1 MRPGI
6 RNSFLGII
14 IVFAAGTCVTAQVAA
29 PPPPDAAKIPLSKI
43 PRVHRAPQLEDSL
56 ENHPREAELTV
67 TDFRQN
73 TPGDGT
79 PATEST
85 TAYLSYD
92 DKTFYAVFVC
102 HDEAGEVRAHL
113 SKREA
118 SDQDDGVGILLDT
131 FRDFHR
137 AYFFGPPKQ
146 FHEPAF
152 FHQIEFL
159 PAVLIR
165 TGPCLVSPQGYRIKF
180 SFFSLRKQLARR
192 VMSHRLAAKITG
204 VAGYVPPKVMTN
216 ADLEKIVETND
227 EWIVTRTGIRER
239 HVVEKG
245 TATSH
250 MATEAARVVLAQTKT
265 NPTEIDLIVLAS
277 VTPDMFFPATAC
289 LVQERI
295 GAKKAWGFDL
305 SAACSGF
312 AYALTVGAQF
322 VGAGT
327 HKKVLAIG
335 SDTMTSVL
343 DYKDRATCVLF
354 GDGAGAALLEA
365 AGSNEGILDFEH
377 DVDGS
382 GGAFLY
388 MPGGGSLHPSSQETV
403 EKRLHYVHQEG
414 SQVFKYAVRRMTE
427 MATHLLERNSF
438 TKDDLQ
444 LLVPHQANLR
454 IIRATQERLGVDDS
468 KVMVNIDRYGN
479 TTAGTIPLGLRD
491 AVEQG
496 RLHKGDLVL
505 IVTVGAGYTT
515 GGVLLRWAY

>member
-1 MRPGI
+1 
-6 RNSFLGII
+6 
-14 IVFAAGTCVTAQVAA
+14 
-29 PPPPDAAKIPLSKI
+29 
-43 PRVHRAPQLEDSL
+43 
-56 ENHPREAELTV
+56 
-67 TDFRQN
+67 
-73 TPGDGT
+73 
-79 PATEST
+79 
-85 TAYLSYD
+85 
-92 DKTFYAVFVC
+92 
-102 HDEAGEVRAHL
+102 
-113 SKREA
+113 
-118 SDQDDGVGILLDT
+118 
-131 FRDFHR
+131 
-137 AYFFGPPKQ
+137 
-146 FHEPAF
+146 
-152 FHQIEFL
+152 
-159 PAVLIR
+159 
-165 TGPCLVSPQGYRIKF
+165 
-180 SFFSLRKQLARR
+180 
-192 VMSHRLAAKITG
+192 MSHPIAAKITG

-216 ADLEKIVETND
+216 ADLEKIVATND
-227 EWIVTRTGIRER
+227 EWIRTRTGIRER
-239 HVVEKG
+239 HIVENG
-245 TATSH
+245 MATSH
-250 MATEAARVVLAQTKT
+250 MATEAAKAVLAQTNT
-265 NPTEIDLIVLAS
+265 DP
-277 VTPDMFFPATAC
+277 PDMFFPATAC

-354 GDGAGAALLEA
+354 GDGAGAALLEV

-414 SQVFKYAVRRMTE
+414 SQVFKYAVRRMSE
-427 MATHLLERNSF
+427 MAAHLLEKNGF
-438 TKDDLQ
+438 KNDDLK

-515 GGVLLRWAY
+515 GAMLLRWAY